1 MSYYIIVCYVIL
13 YHSMLCH
20 IISYQIILYC
30 MIVFHV
36 VLCYI
41 GLCHIRLYHIK
52 LYTWHIF
59 MVTWYEVI
67 LLCHETWVELW
78 IPAWFVHFL
87 TMLVGHLVISDSGLR
102 WWEQHGIYMKSVNK
116 YWTYFLFFYSARYLF
131 HHFLALVFSRYM
143 TTGLQKYVD
152 DLSNCIGSS
161 ERIVQTPG
169 KTNLSFPIL
178 SYPIM
183 SYPILSFPILSD
195 YVLFYPLLSYPIMS
209 YHIHNHV
216 RSYPILSYRIVSYPY
231 SIHIIFFFLP
241 FFTIS
246 PSLYIIK
253 FYSSL
258 LYFSSS

>member
-13 YHSMLCH
+13 
-20 IISYQIILYC
+20 YQIILYC

-131 HHFLALVFSRYM
+131 HHFLALFFSRYM

-169 KTNLSFPIL
+169 KTNLSFPIT
-178 SYPIM
+178 
-183 SYPILSFPILSD
+183 
-195 YVLFYPLLSYPIMS
+195 SYPIMS

-216 RSYPILSYRIVSYPY
+216 RSYRIVSYPY

-258 LYFSSS
+258 LYFSFS

>member
-1 MSYYIIVCYVIL
+1 MSYYIISNHIVL
-13 YHSMLCH
+13 YDSISCRTMLYRIMPYQ
-20 IISYQIILYC
+20 IISYQILYLAYFHC
-30 MIVFHV
+30 DMIWSDIIMSWNMSWV
-36 VLCYI
+36 VDN
-41 GLCHIRLYHIK
+41 
-52 LYTWHIF
+52 
-59 MVTWYEVI
+59 E
-67 LLCHETWVELW
+67 

-216 RSYPILSYRIVSYPY
+216 RSYPIVSYRIVSYPY

-258 LYFSSS
+258 LYFSFS